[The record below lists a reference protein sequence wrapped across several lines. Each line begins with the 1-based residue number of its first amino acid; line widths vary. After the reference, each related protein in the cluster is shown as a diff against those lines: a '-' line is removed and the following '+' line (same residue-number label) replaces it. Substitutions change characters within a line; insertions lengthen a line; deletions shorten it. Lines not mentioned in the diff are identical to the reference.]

1 MTPAVVPIIIP
12 SFKHA
17 TDRVFNFSAG
27 PGVLPEPVLRQAQQD
42 LWNIAGSGVGILE
55 HSHRG
60 PVFDKILAEC
70 IADLREIGNIPD
82 DYDAFF
88 VQGGASSLCF
98 MVPMNLI
105 KDKAQSADYFNTGK
119 WASDSIKEAKLFC
132 NVNVVASSEATNHD
146 RIPARDSW
154 KFSPSPAYLH
164 FTSNNT
170 IFGTQWKSEPVHP
183 SGCPIICDASSDFF
197 SKPIDF
203 RKFGL
208 VYAGAQKNL
217 GPSGVVLVIAKKSLI
232 DAGRDDLPT
241 MLKFKTHARN
251 ESRYNTP
258 PTFAI
263 YLVGQT
269 MKWLKVFGGLK
280 KMQSYNEEKAA
291 HLYNFLDQSGFYRCH
306 ASKDSRSLMN
316 VTFKCP
322 TEDLDKKFCK
332 EAEKAG
338 LDGLKGH
345 RSTGGMRASIYNA
358 FPIQGVHALVNFMK
372 QFEVQNPSR

>member
-1 MTPAVVPIIIP
+1 MTTVAAPTIHSAGKAA
-12 SFKHA
+12 S
-17 TDRVFNFSAG
+17 DRVYNFSAG

-42 LWNIAGSGVGILE
+42 IWNIQNSGVGILE

-60 PVFDKILAEC
+60 PVFDKVLAEC
-70 IADLREIGNIPD
+70 IDDLREVGNIPA
-82 DYDAFF
+82 DYDIFF
-88 VQGGASSLCF
+88 VQGGASSQCF
-98 MVPMNLI
+98 MVPMNFI
-105 KDKAQSADYFNTGK
+105 RDKAQTADYFNTGK

-154 KFSPSPAYLH
+154 KFSNNPAYLH

-170 IFGTQWKSEPVHP
+170 IFGTQWKAIPTHP
-183 SGCPIICDASSDFF
+183 SNCPIVCDMSSDFF
-197 SKPIDF
+197 SKPTDF
-203 RKFGL
+203 SRYDL

-217 GPSGVVLVIAKKSLI
+217 GPSGVVLVVAKKSLI
-232 DAGRDDLPT
+232 DSGRDDLPT
-241 MLKFKTHARN
+241 MLKYKTHARN

-269 MKWLKVFGGLK
+269 AKWLKSFGGLK
-280 KMQSYNEEKAA
+280 AMQAYNEEKAA
-291 HLYNFLDQSGFYRCH
+291 ILYDYLDRSSFYRGH
-306 ASKDSRSLMN
+306 VQKDSRSLMN

-322 TEDLDKKFCK
+322 TEELDKKFCK

-338 LDGLKGH
+338 LDALKGH
-345 RSTGGMRASIYNA
+345 RSTGGMRASLYNA
-358 FPIQGVHALVNFMK
+358 FPIEGVRALVDFMK
-372 QFEVQNPSR
+372 RFESQKH

>member
-1 MTPAVVPIIIP
+1 MTTAAAPTVIP
-12 SFKHA
+12 SKPS

-42 LWNIAGSGVGILE
+42 LWNIRGSGIGILE

-60 PVFDKILAEC
+60 PVFDKVLAEC
-70 IADLREIGNIPD
+70 EADLREVGNIPA
-82 DYDAFF
+82 DYDVFF
-88 VQGGASSLCF
+88 VQGGASSQCF
-98 MVPMNLI
+98 MVPMNFVRE
-105 KDKAQSADYFNTGK
+105 KSQTVDYFNTGK
-119 WASDSIKEAKLFC
+119 WASDSIKEAKLFA

-146 RIPARDSW
+146 RIPAKDTW
-154 KFSPSPAYLH
+154 KFSANPLYLH

-170 IFGTQWKSEPVHP
+170 IFGTEWKSEPVHP
-183 SGCPIICDASSDFF
+183 SGCPLVCDMSSDFF
-197 SKPIDF
+197 ARATDFSKY
-203 RKFGL
+203 GL

-232 DAGRDDLPT
+232 DSGRDDLPT
-241 MLKFKTHARN
+241 MLKYKTHARN

-269 MKWLKVFGGLK
+269 AKWLKSFGGIK
-280 KMQSYNEEKAA
+280 AMQAYNEEKAA
-291 HLYNFLDQSGFYRCH
+291 ILYTFLDQSGFYKGH
-306 ASKDSRSLMN
+306 AQKDSRSLMN

-345 RSTGGMRASIYNA
+345 RSVGGMRASIYNA
-358 FPIQGVHALVNFMK
+358 FPIEGVRALVQFMEK
-372 QFEVQNPSR
+372 FESENRKG